1 MQRNKMIVWMVMIT
15 FFVISFLTNII
26 GTLLPIATTD
36 LHLTLAQ
43 SGIIPFAFFIAYII
57 SIPAGYLV
65 EKIGE
70 KYVILI
76 AFALSSSGSII
87 FTLSPSYASFLLSL
101 FIMGAGVAM
110 LQVSLWPLLR
120 TAGGEENYSFN
131 SVLAQMFFGV
141 ASFLSPMVYSYL
153 VVNMP
158 LNNGSNIV
166 LDLFSYL
173 VPSNMSW
180 VSMYWIFGLISIL
193 MIFFTLFIKFP
204 KVKLQKDEQLGGFKT
219 ITYLLKKP
227 VVIIFF
233 FGIFA
238 YVGTEQGISVWISQF
253 LAQYGSYDP
262 NTTGATVIAYFW
274 ALQGIGAIL
283 GIVLLKL
290 FDVKKILATFLIL
303 LLISFSIALFT
314 SPKIAL
320 IAFPACGFLTS
331 VMYGSIFSLGLNSI
345 DSHHGTFSGIMC
357 TGIIGGAVV
366 PSLEGLVG
374 NYFSLR
380 TGMCLVYITIFF
392 MLYIAIS
399 AKPLIKNKTIP
410 MMDLFKKK

>member
-1 MQRNKMIVWMVMIT
+1 MIT

-26 GTLLPIATTD
+26 GTLLPVATTD

-193 MIFFTLFIKFP
+193 MIFFILFIKFP

-314 SPKIAL
+314 TPKIAL